1 MPRQNAETKVVVRV
15 AAGSPTMR
23 RRRLARELTRLR
35 EERGLTIR
43 EVATTLEW
51 DPSKL
56 SRVEGMQRGII
67 VRDVRKLLEIYGV
80 QDEAQRETLFE
91 MSRQSKQR
99 GWWHAYSDAML
110 GTYANLVGLEAEASQ
125 IRSYEPELVPGLLQT
140 EEYTRAVIRIY
151 RPGDTAEQVG
161 RRAQIKMIRQQ
172 ILDRDDPPLLRVV
185 LNEAVVR
192 RLVGG
197 RDVMREQLRK
207 LSADRSRGNI
217 QIQVLPFTAGEHP
230 AMSGPF
236 SILDFAEPSEL
247 GVVNLEG
254 MRTTLSLETEDDLQ
268 AYGKAFDFLQ
278 AAALG
283 LRPSRDML
291 IRLAEEI

>member
-1 MPRQNAETKVVVRV
+1 
-15 AAGSPTMR
+15 MR

-35 EERGLTIR
+35 EERGMTIR
-43 EVATTLEW
+43 EVAAALEW

-67 VRDVRKLLEIYGV
+67 IRDVRKLLEIYGV
-80 QDEAQRETLFE
+80 EDEAVREALFE

-99 GWWHAYSDAML
+99 GWWQAFSDSMP
-110 GTYANLVGLEAEASQ
+110 GEYASLIGLEMEATDV
-125 IRSYEPELVPGLLQT
+125 RSYEPELVPGLLQT
-140 EEYTRAVIRIY
+140 EEYARAVIRIG
-151 RPGDTAEQVG
+151 RPADTTEQVD
-161 RRAQIKMIRQQ
+161 RRVQIRMTRQQ
-172 ILDRDDPPLLRVV
+172 ILDRDDAPRVRFV
-185 LNEAVVR
+185 LNEGVVR

-197 RDVMREQLRK
+197 RDVMRQQLRK
-207 LSADRSRGNI
+207 LSADRSRGNVM
-217 QIQVLPFTAGEHP
+217 IQVLPFTAGEHP

-254 MRTTLSLETEDDLQ
+254 MSTSLSLETSDDLEK
-268 AYGKAFDFLQ
+268 YSEAFDFLQ

-283 LRPSRDML
+283 PRESRDML
-291 IRLAEEI
+291 IALAEEIS